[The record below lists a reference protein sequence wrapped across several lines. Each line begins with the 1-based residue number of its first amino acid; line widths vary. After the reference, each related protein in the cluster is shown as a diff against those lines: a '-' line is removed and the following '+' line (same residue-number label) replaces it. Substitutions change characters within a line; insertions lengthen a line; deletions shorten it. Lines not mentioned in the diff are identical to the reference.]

1 MAKLLHS
8 LEFTVF
14 ASVIDKQSDGALAL
28 QKLGRETNRLY
39 TIQMNVTSQRDV
51 DEARQYIENN
61 LPEHGLW
68 ALVNN
73 AGIAG
78 GYSYLE
84 WSSMEEFERV
94 FCCINALLT

>member
-1 MAKLLHS
+1 M
-8 LEFTVF
+8 EFTVF
-14 ASVIDKQSDGALAL
+14 CSCLDKKSDGALAL
-28 QKLGRETNRLY
+28 QKIGKETNRLHI
-39 TIQMNVTSQRDV
+39 IQMNVTSQKDV

-73 AGIAG
+73 AGIVG

-84 WSSMEEFERV
+84 WCSIDEFEKV
-94 FCCINALLT
+94 LLLLNI